1 VNGREDR
8 AVNLRERVE
17 ATPMSPGARPPAS
30 GVLPSTSGVLRLQ
43 HSAVAV
49 PTARRQIRRELDTV
63 GIAESVL
70 DDLEMVVSEL
80 LGNSVRHA
88 APIAGNVVLLA
99 WRLADDEI
107 TVRVTDGGGG
117 RGVTTRHA
125 GPLADS
131 GRGLQIVERLA
142 RVWGVSEH
150 AGGLRSVWAA
160 LPLAGPSRALRLVT

>member
-1 VNGREDR
+1 VT
-8 AVNLRERVE
+8 LHERVDPI
-17 ATPMSPGARPPAS
+17 APSPSPPSTPGMVPA
-30 GVLPSTSGVLRLQ
+30 TSGVLRLQ

-49 PTARRQIRRELDTV
+49 PIARRQLRHELEAL
-63 GIAESVL
+63 GLGEPVL

-88 APIAGNVVLLA
+88 APIAGNVVLLT
-99 WRLADDEI
+99 WRVADDEVV
-107 TVRVTDGGGG
+107 VRVTDGGGG
-117 RGVTTRHA
+117 RGVTPRHA
-125 GPLADS
+125 GPFADS

-160 LPLAGPSRALRLVT
+160 LSLVSPSRSLRLVT